1 MMLASFTFNIEKTL
15 VPLLKRVFSL
25 EIETMS
31 IIRHGNGKL
40 KEKGKFMR
48 WGNYV
53 PTTRGLE
60 CEWGEGIDSERG
72 WSKTQ
77 TRKKKNEN

>member
-1 MMLASFTFNIEKTL
+1 MLASFTFNIEKTL

-48 WGNYV
+48 
-53 PTTRGLE
+53 
-60 CEWGEGIDSERG
+60 
-72 WSKTQ
+72 
-77 TRKKKNEN
+77 